1 MILGSKHHTAG
12 NSTRWR
18 VDYSYWLDNT
28 ATIVDAS
35 VASSSV
41 TCTISESVILGQ
53 VVVFFLIGGVTGE
66 TLTVSIVMT
75 DSLGNIKRDTIMFTV
90 VAP

>member
-1 MILGSKHHTAG
+1 MILGSKLHTAG

-35 VASSSV
+35 VASSSP
-41 TCTISESVILGQ
+41 TCQVSESVILGS
-53 VVVFFLIGGVTGE
+53 VVTFFLIDGVVGE
-66 TLTVSIVMT
+66 TLTVNIVMT

>member
-1 MILGSKHHTAG
+1 
-12 NSTRWR
+12 
-18 VDYSYWLDNT
+18 
-28 ATIVDAS
+28 VDAS

>member
-35 VASSSV
+35 VASSSP
-41 TCTISESVILGQ
+41 TCQVSESVILGS
-53 VVVFFLIGGVTGE
+53 VVTFFLIDGVAGE
-66 TLTVSIVMT
+66 TLTVSIAMT
-75 DSLGNIKRDTIMFTV
+75 DSLGNIKRDTIVFTV
-90 VAP
+90 VNP